1 MLSKR
6 DRDKRK
12 DGDIYTVKVTVFPLN
27 GSIGERKSKKDWERK
42 SENNTFQSIFII
54 KTSLQSKSSW
64 NKTKFN
70 VWCDLP
76 SQGIKVLLSFTVFQ
90 NIMAE
95 RTPNSSDA
103 LPIIGQHF
111 LNASTKKNERNRT
124 RLLKDH
130 TSLHNCKACS
140 VRKEGRDPGHR
151 LNNN

>member
-111 LNASTKKNERNRT
+111 LNASTKKTNGIAHDYWKITLVCITVKHAPLE
-124 RLLKDH
+124 KKGEIQVID
-130 TSLHNCKACS
+130 
-140 VRKEGRDPGHR
+140 
-151 LNNN
+151 